1 MKSIKKVTLFDVILA
16 FICAAV
22 CGIVAFINKY
32 RFDNDIITV
41 MCIIAAAAWSIRA
54 IYELV
59 GFIRYNKEKKS
70 INPGLEGQ
78 R

>member
-1 MKSIKKVTLFDVILA
+1 MKSEKKVGLFDVILS

-22 CGIVAFINKY
+22 CGVVVFINKY

-54 IYELV
+54 IYELI
-59 GFIRYNKEKKS
+59 GFIRYNKEKSS
-70 INPGLEGQ
+70 INSGYGVK

>member
-1 MKSIKKVTLFDVILA
+1 MKKQRKPVLFDVILS

-22 CGIVAFINKY
+22 CGIVIFINKY

-54 IYELV
+54 IYELI
-59 GFIRYNKEKKS
+59 GFIRYNKEKRS
-70 INPGLEGQ
+70 INSGYGVQ

>member
-1 MKSIKKVTLFDVILA
+1 MKSAKKVTLFDVILA

-41 MCIIAAAAWSIRA
+41 ICIIAVAAWSIRA
-54 IYELV
+54 VYELV
-59 GFIRYNKEKKS
+59 GFIRYNKEKES
-70 INPGLEGQ
+70 LNSGFGVQ